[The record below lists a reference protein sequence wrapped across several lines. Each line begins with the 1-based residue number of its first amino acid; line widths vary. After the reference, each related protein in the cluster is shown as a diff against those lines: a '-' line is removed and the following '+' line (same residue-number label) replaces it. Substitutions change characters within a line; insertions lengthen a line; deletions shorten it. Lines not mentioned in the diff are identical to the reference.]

1 MLHDSSSYSIS
12 YVNAMAQREMLVDEN
27 KRLCDV
33 RPFLAVLNIVERQ
46 EDKADNVLNAQ
57 ISNLIGKGMSLLFFH
72 NLSTM
77 YKSVTLYY
85 LFRFNGI

>member
-1 MLHDSSSYSIS
+1 MS
-12 YVNAMAQREMLVDEN
+12 QREMLVDEN

-57 ISNLIGKGMSLLFFH
+57 ISNLIGKGIIISLVIYF
-72 NLSTM
+72 
-77 YKSVTLYY
+77 YIKDKSL
-85 LFRFNGI
+85 III

>member
-1 MLHDSSSYSIS
+1 
-12 YVNAMAQREMLVDEN
+12 MAQREMLVDEN

-57 ISNLIGKGMSLLFFH
+57 ISNLIGKGTHPVCQLCSACNLRFDQRAKQLL
-72 NLSTM
+72 NL
-77 YKSVTLYY
+77 Y
-85 LFRFNGI
+85 LF